1 MDEFIELL
9 DSNGKPTG
17 KRCLKSNAHKFGYY
31 HATVHVWFYTKDKKI
46 LLQKRASVKKVF
58 PNLWDVSVAGHISA
72 GEKPIISAIREVQE
86 EIGLSIKQH
95 NLDYL
100 GTSKKRIEHDKEF
113 IDYELHHIYM
123 CKIDF
128 DIKSLKIQTEE
139 VSEIKSIELKSL
151 IVAVNSNKYNFVPH
165 GNNYYKFIFNAI
177 KKYTLLKQ
185 RL

>member
-1 MDEFIELL
+1 MDEYIDILNEVGEP
-9 DSNGKPTG
+9 NGTI
-17 KRCLKSNAHKFGYY
+17 CLKSEAHKKGLF
-31 HATVHVWFYTKDKKI
+31 HASAHIWIFNNNKEVLI
-46 LLQKRASVKKVF
+46 QKRASNKDTF

-95 NLDYL
+95 NLHYI
-100 GTSKKRIEHDKEF
+100 GTSKKRIQHNTNF
-113 IDYELHHIYM
+113 IDSELHHIYM

-139 VSEIKSIELKSL
+139 VSEIKSIELQSFIKT
-151 IVAVNSNKYNFVPH
+151 VNSNKDNFVPH

-177 KKYTLLKQ
+177 KKYTLFK
-185 RL
+185 